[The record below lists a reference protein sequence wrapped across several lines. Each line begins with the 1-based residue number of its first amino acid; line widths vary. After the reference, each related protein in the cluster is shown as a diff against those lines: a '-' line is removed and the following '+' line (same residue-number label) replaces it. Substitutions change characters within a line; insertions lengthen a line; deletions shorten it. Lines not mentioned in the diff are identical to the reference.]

1 MIRGVW
7 KRPFKTQRLRQ
18 GFTVAVLAVLLGA
31 CSGSEPRVAW
41 ENDGAPAVRLD
52 PSQVRDAVPRP
63 DPILDAGNTSPYT
76 VNGVDYR
83 VMTTAAG
90 YREEGTASWYGTKFH
105 GNKTANGEIYD
116 VYLPSAAHRSL
127 PIPSYVR
134 VTNLDNARSIV
145 VRVNDRGPFHAERV
159 IDLSYAA
166 AVKLGMIQ
174 HGTAPVRVEAL
185 DVAGVDDRRGVQA
198 GDYRYLQLGAF
209 SSADSALDLRNA
221 VAALVSV
228 PVTVTPVDVNG
239 RRLSRVRVGP
249 VRDGRELL
257 RLQEQLL
264 NSGYSSG
271 LALP

>member
-1 MIRGVW
+1 MIRDVSKG
-7 KRPFKTQRLRQ
+7 PFKAQRLLP
-18 GFTVAVLAVLLGA
+18 GFAVALLAALLGA

-41 ENDGAPAVRLD
+41 ENDGMPAVRLD
-52 PSQVRDAVPRP
+52 PSQVRDAEPRP

-76 VNGVDYR
+76 VNGVEYR
-83 VMTTAAG
+83 VLTTGAG

-134 VTNLDNARSIV
+134 VTNLENARSIV

-166 AVKLGMIQ
+166 AVKLGVIQ

-185 DVAGVDDRRGVQA
+185 DGVIGEGTDVEII
-198 GDYRYLQLGAF
+198 GALIIEKLHG
-209 SSADSALDLRNA
+209 SLSHGQWIRH
-221 VAALVSV
+221 VV
-228 PVTVTPVDVNG
+228 VDIPGGCV
-239 RRLSRVRVGP
+239 V
-249 VRDGRELL
+249 
-257 RLQEQLL
+257 
-264 NSGYSSG
+264 
-271 LALP
+271 